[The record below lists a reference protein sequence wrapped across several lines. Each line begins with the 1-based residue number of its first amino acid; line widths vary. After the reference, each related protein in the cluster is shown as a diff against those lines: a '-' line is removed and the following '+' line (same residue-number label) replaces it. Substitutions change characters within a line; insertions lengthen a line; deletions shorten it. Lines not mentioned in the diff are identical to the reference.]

1 MVEIRL
7 TLGYEVLTSLLCGEE
22 MAVEV
27 EDEDMRIV
35 LRANDEAI
43 KRFTDNVEKVLLA
56 LAQPGSHKH

>member
-22 MAVEV
+22 MTVEV
-27 EDEDMRIV
+27 EEEDMRIV

-43 KRFTDNVEKVLLA
+43 KRFTDNMEKVLLA
-56 LAQPGSHKH
+56 MASRGPHAH